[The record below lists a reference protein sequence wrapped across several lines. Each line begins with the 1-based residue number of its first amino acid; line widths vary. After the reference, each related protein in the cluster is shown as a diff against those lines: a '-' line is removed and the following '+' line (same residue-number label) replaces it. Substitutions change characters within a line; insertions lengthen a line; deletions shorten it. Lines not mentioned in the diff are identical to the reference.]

1 MNEQHADR
9 QATSGGAVHERCLCC
24 EIMSHLR
31 DCLGVS
37 PAVQQHLTNSSQQ
50 FFHLP
55 DCTRSL
61 PARTAA
67 LSTAKRRVIERVA
80 A

>member
-9 QATSGGAVHERCLCC
+9 QATGGGAVHERCLCC

-37 PAVQQHLTNSSQQ
+37 PAVQQHLTNSRVE
-50 FFHLP
+50 FLKALRTLL
-55 DCTRSL
+55 DTR
-61 PARTAA
+61 
-67 LSTAKRRVIERVA
+67 IERLSKAGQPGTKISVE
-80 A
+80 

>member
-37 PAVQQHLTNSSQQ
+37 PAVQQHLTNSRVE
-50 FFHLP
+50 FLKAVRTLL
-55 DCTRSL
+55 DTR
-61 PARTAA
+61 
-67 LSTAKRRVIERVA
+67 IERLSKAGQQGTKISVE
-80 A
+80 